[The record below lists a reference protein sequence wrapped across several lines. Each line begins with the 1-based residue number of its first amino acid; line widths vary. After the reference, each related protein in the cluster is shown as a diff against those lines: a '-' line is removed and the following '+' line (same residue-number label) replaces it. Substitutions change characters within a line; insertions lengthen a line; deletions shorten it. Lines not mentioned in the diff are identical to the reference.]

1 MKKSWNSAIRTY
13 KTVWS
18 VDRFYFLYTIVYNL
32 LKQFFNVFYSVYF
45 LRTLLAYI
53 ENGQSVLRIVA
64 LLLFMACVEIVFY
77 HLDNHLKQVYF
88 VNFETKLKE
97 NVNENIFHAA
107 RNAGYEVFCDPKF
120 LNQYRQVL
128 DNTAAKMAG
137 IVQASGAACGLCF
150 ALGLVLVYLVCM
162 TEHRIVFDFRFP
174 RALHFPSVLLTEDT
188 ADKSRRRESSKFSHR
203 PYALAENIHLRSYP
217 LTHVAPSSLEDQLLR
232 LSF

>member
-120 LNQYRQVL
+120 LNQYRRCWTIRL
-128 DNTAAKMAG
+128 RKWPGLSRLPGRPAA
-137 IVQASGAACGLCF
+137 
-150 ALGLVLVYLVCM
+150 
-162 TEHRIVFDFRFP
+162 
-174 RALHFPSVLLTEDT
+174 SVL
-188 ADKSRRRESSKFSHR
+188 H
-203 PYALAENIHLRSYP
+203 
-217 LTHVAPSSLEDQLLR
+217 
-232 LSF
+232 

>member
-1 MKKSWNSAIRTY
+1 MQMKKRWNTAMLTY

-97 NVNENIFHAA
+97 NVNENIFRAV
-107 RNAGYEVFCDPKF
+107 RSAGYEAFCDPKF
-120 LNQYRQVL
+120 LNQYR
-128 DNTAAKMAG
+128 
-137 IVQASGAACGLCF
+137 
-150 ALGLVLVYLVCM
+150 
-162 TEHRIVFDFRFP
+162 
-174 RALHFPSVLLTEDT
+174 
-188 ADKSRRRESSKFSHR
+188 
-203 PYALAENIHLRSYP
+203 
-217 LTHVAPSSLEDQLLR
+217 
-232 LSF
+232 